1 MSEPIGPELFRGVM
15 RRWTSGVTVATL
27 RVGEE
32 VRGITMSSF
41 ISVSLD
47 PPLVLISIDKRARSH
62 ELAVRAGRY
71 CVHLLAEDQRLLS
84 DRFAGRRPG
93 EHARFDDCSSRTTPT
108 GEPILDG
115 CLGFF
120 DCRVVAVHDAG
131 DHTLFIGQ
139 IESGEV
145 GPPKAPL
152 VFFDARYRR
161 LAPPNPLEEAEL
173 IPTEL
178 LFAWSSL

>member
-1 MSEPIGPELFRGVM
+1 MPEPISPELFRGVM

-62 ELAVRAGRY
+62 ELALRAGRY

-84 DRFAGRRPG
+84 DRFA
-93 EHARFDDCSSRTTPT
+93 S
-108 GEPILDG
+108 
-115 CLGFF
+115 
-120 DCRVVAVHDAG
+120 HDAG
-131 DHTLFIGQ
+131 DHTLVVGQ

-161 LAPPNPLEEAEL
+161 LAPPNPLEEAEQ
-173 IPTEL
+173 IPTDL
-178 LFAWSSL
+178 AFAWASL

>member
-15 RRWTSGVTVATL
+15 RRWTSGVTVATF

-62 ELAVRAGRY
+62 ELALRAGRY
-71 CVHLLAEDQRLLS
+71 CVHVLAEEQRRLS

-93 EHARFDDCSSRTTPT
+93 EHARFDDCSSRATPT
-108 GEPILDG
+108 GEPVLDG
-115 CLGFF
+115 CLGYF
-120 DCRVVAVHDAG
+120 DCRVVAAHDGG
-131 DHTLFIGQ
+131 DHTLFVGQ
-139 IESGEV
+139 VEGGEV
-145 GPPKAPL
+145 GAAATPL

-161 LAPPNPLEEAEL
+161 LAPPSALEEAEPISTDL
-173 IPTEL
+173 A
-178 LFAWSSL
+178 FAWASL